1 MRIPP
6 GIGGMLVASLC
17 GCSPEESFLNTTEK
31 REVARRT
38 EERTIMMRDSV
49 ARDCLAYQDSLLP
62 YLVDSLLVERT
73 REMQKRLEQQ

>member
-1 MRIPP
+1 MKIRRVVFCL
-6 GIGGMLVASLC
+6 LVAFLS

-38 EERTIMMRDSV
+38 EELSIMMRDSV
-49 ARDCLAYQDSLLP
+49 SRDCQAFQDSLMP
-62 YLVDSLLVERT
+62 YLVDSLLAERT